1 MLHLQVGAATA
12 APTCHIHIRLSASPQ
27 RWDRATPPSTSAAN
41 PEGRSHALREH
52 ANIPRDYE
60 MMLVVAP
67 TVAEE
72 GLQAVIDRVSGY
84 VTTQGG
90 TVDSTSTENPWGR
103 RRLAYPINDHRDA
116 FYVVYRFTAEAASIL
131 EIEREIK
138 LDEQVIRHLV
148 VRYDEMTEHEERPPR
163 GDARRGAPAGAAP
176 GTPAEAGA
184 PPASTARV
192 VQPVEPD
199 AAAVAATRR
208 GDTDASVVPADP
220 GDTTE
225 TDDAETDEA

>member
-1 MLHLQVGAATA
+1 
-12 APTCHIHIRLSASPQ
+12 
-27 RWDRATPPSTSAAN
+27 
-41 PEGRSHALREH
+41 LREH

-72 GLQAVIDRVSGY
+72 GLQAVVDRVSGY
-84 VTTQGG
+84 IATQGG

-116 FYVVYRFTAEAASIL
+116 FYVVYRFTAEAPSIV

-163 GDARRGAPAGAAP
+163 GEARRGAPVAATPGAS
-176 GTPAEAGA
+176 AEAGA
-184 PPASTARV
+184 PTPSAASV
-192 VQPVEPD
+192 EQPVEPD
-199 AAAVAATRR
+199 AAAVAPTRR
-208 GDTDASVVPADP
+208 SDTDASVEDADP
-220 GDTTE
+220 GNPAEADE
-225 TDDAETDEA
+225 AETDEA